1 MTQTLKNPPAMRE
14 TSVRSLGQEDPLE
27 KGMATHSSMLL
38 FLFMF
43 HFILLLNLFVF
54 LWPCRVFIPACGIF
68 SWHMGTL
75 GGGRWYPGPRAG
87 IEPGSPVL
95 GTQSLSYWTT
105 REVPAGD
112 SS

>member
-1 MTQTLKNPPAMRE
+1 MQE
-14 TSVRSLGQEDPLE
+14 TSVRSPGQEDPLE

-43 HFILLLNLFVF
+43 HFILLLNLLVF
-54 LWPCRVFIPACGIF
+54 LWPCRVFIPAGGIF

-75 GGGRWYPGPRAG
+75 ACGRWYPVPRAG
-87 IEPGSPVL
+87 TEPGSPVL
-95 GTQSLSYWTT
+95 GTQSPSYWTT